1 MKIIIVGN
9 GFDLNLGL
17 KTSYKDFIE
26 SDYFIYLTQHDNSLA
41 TYLMGKTNLN
51 NWVDIEKEITNYSR
65 QVKDEVLNV
74 KKDFTALKKALTSY
88 LKEIQ
93 DKEINQESKAF
104 EMIKNEIETSDM
116 IYNFNYTN
124 SVFRVAKI
132 LGLDYD
138 LERKHSYVHGSID
151 NSNIILGV
159 EDKARIPSNYIF
171 LKKAYNINF
180 GKTDIGKSLNK
191 ENDLVLFGHSL
202 GITDS
207 SYFKSYIHSLA
218 RKHSNTE
225 LKFYYYGDL
234 GYDEMMQA
242 IDVYSGNYLTEFKNN
257 NKFIPIDSS
266 EISSSC
272 SIYNFV

>member
-1 MKIIIVGN
+1 MKIIIIGN

-26 SDYFIYLTQHDNSLA
+26 SDYFIYLIKHDNSLA
-41 TYLMGKTNLN
+41 TYLMSKTNLN

-74 KKDFTALKKALTSY
+74 KKDFFALKRALTSY

-93 DKEINQESKAF
+93 NKEINQESQAF

-151 NSNIILGV
+151 NSDIILGV
-159 EDKARIPSNYIF
+159 EDKARIPSNHIF
-171 LKKAYNINF
+171 FKKAYNINF
-180 GKTDIGKSLNK
+180 GKTDIGKSLNR

-207 SYFKSYIHSLA
+207 SYFLRYIRSLT
-218 RKHSNTE
+218 SNVRISE
-225 LKFYYYGDL
+225 LKFYYYGEK

-242 IDVYSGNYLTEFKNN
+242 IDRYTSNNLTQFKNN

-266 EISSSC
+266 EIS
-272 SIYNFV
+272 ILTLNI